1 METDGVDESAGAWV
15 PIKTES
21 AFLVIV
27 SMFTGGSDTEGVC
40 VVTETD
46 GRAGVDVA
54 TETDDVV
61 AAGLPVTGRVLDV
74 GLAVRPVNF

>member
-1 METDGVDESAGAWV
+1 METDGVDESAVAWV
-15 PIKTES
+15 PIKTETV
-21 AFLVIV
+21 FLVIV
-27 SMFTGGSDTEGVC
+27 SMFTGSDTEGVC
-40 VVTETD
+40 VVTEPD